1 MVTHDPRGEAY
12 VDEVH
17 HLDKGVL
24 LDASRRGRRE
34 GGAAR

>member
-12 VDEVH
+12 VDEIH

-24 LDASRRGRRE
+24 VDSVA
-34 GGAAR
+34 GGAAKAGA